1 MKGVENKSNYH
12 IYTLASY
19 ICYPIVIKETN
30 IHPNITTYTTKSM
43 VRKPEREEDMMPDTT
58 IRTRPLVVSPFTA
71 FGQRVETKFKDN
83 KIIYLHPKKT
93 NK

>member
-19 ICYPIVIKETN
+19 KFVIKETN

-58 IRTRPLVVSPFTA
+58 ITTRPLVVSPFTA

-83 KIIYLHPKKT
+83 
-93 NK
+93 

>member
-1 MKGVENKSNYH
+1 MENKSNYH

-43 VRKPEREEDMMPDTT
+43 VRKPETEEDMMPDTT

-83 KIIYLHPKKT
+83 KVIYLHPKKA

>member
-19 ICYPIVIKETN
+19 KFVIKETN

-58 IRTRPLVVSPFTA
+58 ITTRPLVVSPFTA

-83 KIIYLHPKKT
+83 KVIYLHPKKA